1 MENSPIYKYLKEKQ
15 ITESSLK
22 LYLNNLKRLNDNVFP
37 KNYVFLKDVAKIV
50 EKLEKYKANTRRAYL
65 ISIVTALKGDVKQ
78 KKLYDKY
85 YALLD
90 VYNKAGALNNEK
102 SETQKANWISQDEV
116 KEIYSKLCDDVKPLL
131 EQKKITPSEYEK
143 LLRWTILSLYVTQKP
158 RRNKDYQLARLINK
172 PFKSCLDKD
181 KEFNYLNVSDK
192 KWYFNNYKTKG
203 TYQCQ
208 TVNASP
214 EMMAVIRA
222 YLQFHPLAKEL
233 KKKDSEIPFLVDYDG
248 NAITQPN
255 YITRVLNK
263 IFGKKIGV
271 SMLRS
276 IFLTDKY
283 ADKAQEMKE
292 DAEAL
297 GTSVGTIQ
305 NQYVKT
311 D

>member
-1 MENSPIYKYLKEKQ
+1 MEASPIYKYLKTKQ

-37 KNYVFLKDVAKIV
+37 KNYMFLKDVAKIV
-50 EKLEKYKANTRRAYL
+50 EKLEKYKPNTRRAYF
-65 ISIVTALKGDVKQ
+65 ISIVTALKGDAKQ

-90 VYNKAGALNNEK
+90 TYNKEGATNNEK

-116 KEIYSKLCDDVKPLL
+116 KELYSKLCDEVKPLL
-131 EQKKITPSEYEK
+131 EQKKVSPSEYEK
-143 LLRWTILSLYVTQKP
+143 IIRWVILSLYTTQKP
-158 RRNKDYQLARLINK
+158 RRNKDYQLAHLINK
-172 PFKSCLDKD
+172 PANDLDT
-181 KEFNYLNVSDK
+181 EFNYLNIKDG
-192 KWYFNNYKTKG
+192 KWSFNNYKTKG

-208 TVNASP
+208 NVDATP
-214 EMMAVIRA
+214 EMNTVIKS
-222 YLQFHPLAKEL
+222 YLKFHPLSKEL
-233 KKKDSEIPFLVDYDG
+233 KKKGGEIPFLVDYEG

-271 SMLRS
+271 SMLRA

-283 ADKAQEMKE
+283 GDKVKELETDATEM
-292 DAEAL
+292 
-297 GTSVGTIQ
+297 GTSSSTIQ

>member
-1 MENSPIYKYLKEKQ
+1 
-15 ITESSLK
+15 
-22 LYLNNLKRLNDNVFP
+22 
-37 KNYVFLKDVAKIV
+37 LKDVAKVV
-50 EKLEKYKANTRRAYL
+50 EKLEKYKPNTRRAYL
-65 ISIVTALKGDVKQ
+65 ISIVTSLKGDAKQ

-85 YALLD
+85 YALLE
-90 VYNKAGALNNEK
+90 VYNKEGATNNEK

-116 KEIYSKLCDDVKPLL
+116 KELYSKMTDELKPLL
-131 EQKKITPSEYEK
+131 EQKKLSPSEYEK
-143 LLRWTILSLYVTQKP
+143 LLRWTVLSLYTTQKP
-158 RRNKDYQLARLINK
+158 RRNKDYQLAHLINK
-172 PFKSCLDKD
+172 PAEGLD
-181 KEFNYLNVSDK
+181 KEFNYLNVK
-192 KWYFNNYKTKG
+192 EGKWSFNNYKTKG

-208 TVNASP
+208 NVDATP

-222 YLQFHPLAKEL
+222 YLQFHPFSKEL
-233 KKKDSEIPFLVDYDG
+233 KKKGSEIPFLVDYEG

-271 SMLRS
+271 SMMRS
-276 IFLTDKY
+276 IYLTDKY
-283 ADKAQEMKE
+283 GDKAKEMKE

-297 GTSVGTIQ
+297 GTSVGVIQ

>member
-1 MENSPIYKYLKEKQ
+1 MENSPIYKYLKTKQ
-15 ITESSLK
+15 IAESSLK

-50 EKLEKYKANTRRAYL
+50 EKLEKYKSNTRRAYL
-65 ISIVTALKGDVKQ
+65 ISIVTSLKGDNKQ

-85 YALLD
+85 YALLE
-90 VYNKAGALNNEK
+90 VYNKEGATNNEK
-102 SETQKANWISQDEV
+102 SETQKDNWISQDEV
-116 KEIYSKLCDDVKPLL
+116 KEIYSKLCDEVKPLL
-131 EQKKITPSEYEK
+131 EQKKVSPSEYEK
-143 LLRWTILSLYVTQKP
+143 LLRWTVLSLYTTQKP
-158 RRNKDYQLARLINK
+158 RRNKDYQLAHLINK
-172 PFKSCLDKD
+172 PEANLDT
-181 KEFNYLNVSDK
+181 EFNYLNVK
-192 KWYFNNYKTKG
+192 EGKWSFNNYKTKG

-208 TVNASP
+208 NVDATP

-222 YLQFHPLAKEL
+222 YLQFHPLGKEL
-233 KKKDSEIPFLVDYDG
+233 KKKGSEIPFLVDYEG

-283 ADKAQEMKE
+283 GDKVKE
-292 DAEAL
+292 LASDASDM
-297 GTSVGTIQ
+297 GTSSSTIQ